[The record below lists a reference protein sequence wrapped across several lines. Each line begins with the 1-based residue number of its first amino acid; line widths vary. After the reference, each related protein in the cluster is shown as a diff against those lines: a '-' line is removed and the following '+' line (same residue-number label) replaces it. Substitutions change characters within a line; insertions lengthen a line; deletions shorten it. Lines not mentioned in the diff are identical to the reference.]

1 MPRVGQIVAA
11 LAGLFFG
18 VIGAATLV
26 DTGLSRLGDH
36 TAVLGLHHT
45 TLLGLIELIYGLLLL
60 GSAFSWSV
68 HAAVSFLGILGAG
81 FGLVILITG
90 RALHDSLGVH
100 QENGWLFTIVGALI
114 ALAGFLAG
122 RAEGPYPAE
131 GGSGPPGE
139 PRI

>member
-1 MPRVGQIVAA
+1 MPRIGQIAAA

-26 DTGLSRLGDH
+26 DTGLSELGDH
-36 TAVLGLHHT
+36 TALLGLHHT
-45 TLLGLIELIYGLLLL
+45 TLLGLIELIYGLFLL
-60 GSAFSWSV
+60 GAAFSWPIQ
-68 HAAVSFLGILGAG
+68 AAVAFLGILGAG

-100 QENGWLFTIVGALI
+100 AENGWLFTIVGALI

-122 RAEGPYPAE
+122 RAEGPYPTGA
-131 GGSGPPGE
+131 GTGPPGE